1 MAVPISDHLIE
12 ARRRRVETTLCRLRR
27 AVPILVA
34 FLSCALPTSA
44 GRAQIDATRVDL
56 ALVLAVDISHSVDWW
71 EYRMQR
77 DGLAYAIRQPEV
89 LDAIR
94 SGPRGR
100 IAVTVVQWSGSTSQA
115 IAIPWTVLS
124 RAEDTQRLSMKVSR
138 MLRIYGG
145 LATHIGEMIRF
156 GTRLLAEAPFEASR
170 KVIDISGDGH
180 DNITKQP
187 GFRRD
192 EAVAAGITVNGLAIE
207 NEEKDLRSYY
217 RAYVIGGPGAFV
229 FPVARYEDF
238 GAAMKKKLIREISV
252 NLFSR
257 RNTVGGSAG

>member
-1 MAVPISDHLIE
+1 MAVPNSAPLI
-12 ARRRRVETTLCRLRR
+12 ATPRRRVERSVCRFRGAWPL
-27 AVPILVA
+27 LVA
-34 FLSCALPTSA
+34 ILFCALPTSA
-44 GRAQIDATRVDL
+44 GRAQSDTTRVDL

-77 DGLAYAIRQPEV
+77 EGLAYAIRQPEV
-89 LDAIR
+89 LNAIR
-94 SGPRGR
+94 SGPHGR

-124 RAEDTQRLSMKVSR
+124 RAEDTQRLSMQVSR

-145 LATHIGEMIRF
+145 LATHIGEMIHF
-156 GTRLLAEAPFEASR
+156 GTRLLAETPFESSR

-217 RAYVIGGPGAFV
+217 RTFVIGGPGAFV

-238 GAAMKKKLIREISV
+238 GTAMKKKLIREISV

-257 RNTVGGSAG
+257 RTTVDGSTG